1 MVLFSTVQEL
11 GLDAL
16 TTQRLFKEGGM
27 KDLGMGCSSYPLLC
41 NKLSQTY

>member
-1 MVLFSTVQEL
+1 MVLFSTAQGL

-16 TTQRLFKEGGM
+16 STQRLFREGGM
-27 KDLGMGCSSYPLLC
+27 KSLGMGCFIYPLLP